1 MKRRA
6 GPLSPGNPHTPNQME
21 LKNKGLAL
29 LATALV
35 TVQAQAANTAYA
47 PGDLVLYFQQEGGT
61 NTVYV
66 NLGSATQY
74 RGTAAGVADGTNAL
88 NITNLNSTL
97 VSAFGAGWASDTTI
111 YAGLAGVFST
121 NSTLNTVTN
130 GDPFRTLYV
139 SAARA
144 SLGNVGEAGSAGYTV
159 NTNTGMTTGATGI
172 AAQNN
177 VFENSYE
184 GAIAIST
191 TDISGIDDQ
200 NTFLSPGVQ
209 GTAFGIFGGGVM
221 QEGQAGSLG
230 TFGDDTNVEFALD
243 LYRIVAKTG
252 LSGQVE
258 GALRQGS
265 YEGTI
270 TINNTGGVSFQAV
283 PEPSSVAF
291 LGMAASAALLRRRR
305 SNV

>member
-1 MKRRA
+1 
-6 GPLSPGNPHTPNQME
+6 ME

-35 TVQAQAANTAYA
+35 TTQAHAANTLYA

-61 NTVYV
+61 NTVYA

-74 RGTAAGVADGTNAL
+74 RGTAAGVSDGTNSL
-88 NITNLNSTL
+88 NITDLNSTL
-97 VSAFGAGWASDTTI
+97 VSAFGAGWASDTTV

-121 NSTLNTVTN
+121 NASTLTVVD
-130 GDPFRTLYV
+130 GDPARTLYV
-139 SAARA
+139 SAARTG
-144 SLGNVGEAGSAGYTV
+144 LGNVGEAGSAGYTV
-159 NTNTGMTTGATGI
+159 NTNSGMTTGATGI

-191 TDISGIDDQ
+191 TDISGIDNQ

-221 QEGQAGSLG
+221 QQGQAGDLG
-230 TFGDDTNVEFALD
+230 SFGEDDNVEFALD
-243 LYRIVAKTG
+243 LYRILGRTG
-252 LSGQVE
+252 LTGQVE
-258 GALRQGS
+258 GTLREGS

-270 TINNTGGVSFQAV
+270 TINSTGGVSFQAV
-283 PEPSSVAF
+283 PEPSSIAF
-291 LGMAASAALLRRRR
+291 LGVAASAALLRRRR

>member
-1 MKRRA
+1 
-6 GPLSPGNPHTPNQME
+6 ME

-35 TVQAQAANTAYA
+35 TSQAYAANTMYA

-61 NTVYV
+61 NTVYA

-74 RGTAAGVADGTNAL
+74 RGTASGVSDGTNAL
-88 NITNLNSTL
+88 NITDLNSTL
-97 VSAFGAGWASDTTI
+97 VSAFGAGWASDTTV

-121 NSTLNTVTN
+121 NATANTVVD

-139 SAARA
+139 SAARTG
-144 SLGNVGEAGSAGYTV
+144 LGNVGEAGSAGYSVPSSTS
-159 NTNTGMTTGATGI
+159 MTQGASGI
-172 AAQNN
+172 TSQNN
-177 VFENSYE
+177 VFENNYE

-191 TDISGIDDQ
+191 TDISGIDNQ
-200 NTFLSPGVQ
+200 NPFLAPGVQ
-209 GTAFGIFGGGVM
+209 DTAFGVFGGGVM
-221 QEGQAGSLG
+221 QQGQAGDLG
-230 TFGDDTNVEFALD
+230 TFGDETNVEFALD
-243 LYRIVAKTG
+243 LYRILAKTG
-252 LSGQVE
+252 LAGQVE
-258 GALRQGS
+258 GTLRESS

-270 TINNTGGVSFQAV
+270 TINSTGGVSFQAV

-305 SNV
+305 SNA